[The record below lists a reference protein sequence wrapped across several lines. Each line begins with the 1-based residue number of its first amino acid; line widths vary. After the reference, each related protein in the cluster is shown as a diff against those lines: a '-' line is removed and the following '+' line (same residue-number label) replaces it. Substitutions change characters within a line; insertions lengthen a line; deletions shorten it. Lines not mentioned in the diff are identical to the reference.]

1 MYSIPVP
8 ACRFNEVPM
17 QWVNSSRRVKH
28 SKFMIIIKNYTVN
41 LLYIFSF
48 RHEHLA
54 FYLEQI
60 LALLH
65 LNQAEEVVKV
75 TENITGLG

>member
-1 MYSIPVP
+1 MYELMWLHDL
-8 ACRFNEVPM
+8 FG
-17 QWVNSSRRVKH
+17 
-28 SKFMIIIKNYTVN
+28 
-41 LLYIFSF
+41 F

-65 LNQAEEVVKV
+65 LNQADEAVKV
-75 TENITGLG
+75 VHFRH